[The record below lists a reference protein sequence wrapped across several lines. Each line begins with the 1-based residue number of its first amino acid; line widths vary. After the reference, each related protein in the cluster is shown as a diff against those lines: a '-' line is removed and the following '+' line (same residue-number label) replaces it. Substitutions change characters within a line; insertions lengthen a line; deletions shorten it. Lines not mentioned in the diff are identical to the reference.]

1 MHNPDDR
8 PGDRRLSSEER
19 RRVTRAAL
27 LRPMGLFVI
36 VIGGVFSA
44 LTLSWWVVVLTLVT
58 YAALVLLA
66 ARDPLFWAYVLEGR
80 HYRVETR
87 LAPFGEE
94 EVSPE
99 RRVRQLPHGQTRQKV
114 EQALEL
120 HRRTM
125 VAIEESDDVA
135 RTVLADT
142 IPRLRGIAGRLVD
155 LAERR
160 EEVAKAIRNPENHA
174 GGAPQRVVRDVDS
187 AGLENELRAAD
198 EEITRTVEKL
208 SPLRSRV
215 VRASV
220 ESGSAAQE
228 EAATLNT
235 DLDEIN
241 LRLDALRSSTPSPEP
256 PGR

>member
-1 MHNPDDR
+1 
-8 PGDRRLSSEER
+8 
-19 RRVTRAAL
+19 
-27 LRPMGLFVI
+27 
-36 VIGGVFSA
+36 
-44 LTLSWWVVVLTLVT
+44 
-58 YAALVLLA
+58 
-66 ARDPLFWAYVLEGR
+66 
-80 HYRVETR
+80 
-87 LAPFGEE
+87 
-94 EVSPE
+94 
-99 RRVRQLPHGQTRQKV
+99 
-114 EQALEL
+114 
-120 HRRTM
+120 M

-142 IPRLRGIAGRLVD
+142 IPKLRGIAGRLVD

-174 GGAPQRVVRDVDS
+174 GGAPHRVVRDMDF
-187 AGLENELRAAD
+187 AGLEHELRAAD
-198 EEITRTVEKL
+198 EQITRTVEKL